1 MESAPKKEGRVKDYY
16 GTFLESV
23 KRSSQQ
29 AVPNVDNRTDMPVP
43 IGSSINPA
51 PVAPPDPSHIAKVL
65 QAAGPISVTD
75 LQGELQIGVFELLDH
90 LRGLKDSGLVDL
102 VGTPGS
108 EVVRLTENGQ
118 RFADMS

>member
-1 MESAPKKEGRVKDYY
+1 MESALKKEGRVKDYY

-29 AVPNVDNRTDMPVP
+29 SVSNVDNQTDTPVP
-43 IGSSINPA
+43 IGAGINPA